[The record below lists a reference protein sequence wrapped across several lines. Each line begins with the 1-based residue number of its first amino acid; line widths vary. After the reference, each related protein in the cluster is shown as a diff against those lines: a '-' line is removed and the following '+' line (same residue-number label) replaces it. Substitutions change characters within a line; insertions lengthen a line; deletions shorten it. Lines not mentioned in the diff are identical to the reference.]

1 MTSSTKPLLY
11 LASASPRRKE
21 LLDQIGVAHHVL
33 LLPPVEGEDEP
44 RQANETPLAYVQRI
58 ALDKALR
65 AAHWLKQPAQ
75 KEQAARLPNGPIL
88 SADTTVA
95 LGDRIFGKPVDLE
108 DAAAILTE
116 LSNKTHR
123 VYTAMV
129 LLTETGVYR
138 GLSEA
143 LVTFKTLHSNEIAQ
157 YIETRDPLGKAGAY
171 GIQGYAARFIKEL
184 QGSYSGVMGL
194 PLYEVTELIREAK
207 VLQ

>member
-1 MTSSTKPLLY
+1 M
-11 LASASPRRKE
+11 
-21 LLDQIGVAHHVL
+21 
-33 LLPPVEGEDEP
+33 
-44 RQANETPLAYVQRI
+44 
-58 ALDKALR
+58 DKALR

-138 GLSEA
+138 GLSES
-143 LVTFKTLHSNEIAQ
+143 LVTFKALHSNEIAQ

-194 PLYEVTELIREAK
+194 PLYEVTELLREAK
-207 VLQ
+207 VFQ